1 MTDLN
6 TRDIER
12 IVSRLKARNF
22 PTAARTAAEALAPG
36 PIPREP
42 DRCTAAGPGLRCYLV
57 AGHEDRTGHN
67 HYDRPQ
73 NRYFRFLAA
82 TTGG

>member
-22 PTAARTAAEALAPG
+22 STAAARTAALAPG

-42 DRCTAAGPGLRCYLV
+42 DRCTVAGPGLRCYLV

-67 HYDRPQ
+67 HYDWPQ

-82 TTGG
+82 TGG